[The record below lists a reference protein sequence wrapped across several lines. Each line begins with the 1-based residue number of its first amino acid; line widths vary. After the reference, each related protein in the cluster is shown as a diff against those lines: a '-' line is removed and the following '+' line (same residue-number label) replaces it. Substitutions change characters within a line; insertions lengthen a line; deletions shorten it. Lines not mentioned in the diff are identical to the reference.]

1 MLTDPK
7 ATMKDIT
14 MQTHSPNI
22 IDHVADSTS
31 QAIQHTQKVADQAL
45 GGLDNSVQSLRDQA
59 APKLDEMTQRAN
71 ALAHQS
77 VQSVRDTGRRL
88 RDSAAHVS
96 EGTIQYVRDE
106 PVKSMLIAAATG
118 AMLMALASLLARNGR

>member
-31 QAIQHTQKVADQAL
+31 QAIQKTQKMADDAL
-45 GGLDNSVQSLRDQA
+45 GGLDNSA
-59 APKLDEMTQRAN
+59 
-71 ALAHQS
+71 
-77 VQSVRDTGRRL
+77 
-88 RDSAAHVS
+88 
-96 EGTIQYVRDE
+96 
-106 PVKSMLIAAATG
+106 
-118 AMLMALASLLARNGR
+118 